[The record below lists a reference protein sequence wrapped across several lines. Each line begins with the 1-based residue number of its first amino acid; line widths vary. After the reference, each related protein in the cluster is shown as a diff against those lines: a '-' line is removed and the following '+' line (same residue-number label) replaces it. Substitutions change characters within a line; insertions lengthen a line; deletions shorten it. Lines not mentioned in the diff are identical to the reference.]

1 MYGKMMRILKLSGG
15 VSVGT
20 ERAVPPSWPTLGR
33 PKLLSGLD
41 LKRLS
46 RDAD

>member
-15 VSVGT
+15 VSGGQ
-20 ERAVPPSWPTLGR
+20 AQTLGR